1 MYLREDIIGSAS
13 RIIYGRQGD
22 KVQVIRQDYDMSF
35 VINNG
40 IKFFVRN
47 EKLSKE
53 KIDASPEALKESSN
67 NLQRTHKRKR

>member
-1 MYLREDIIGSAS
+1 MYLREDIIGASS

-22 KVQVIRQDYDMSF
+22 KVQVMRQDYDMSF

-53 KIDASPEALKESSN
+53 KVNASPEAPKESSDS
-67 NLQRTHKRKR
+67 LQRSRKRKR

>member
-1 MYLREDIIGSAS
+1 MYLREDIIGASS

-22 KVQVIRQDYDMSF
+22 KVQVVRQDYDMSF

-53 KIDASPEALKESSN
+53 KIDPSPEAPKESSDS
-67 NLQRTHKRKR
+67 LQRSRKRKR

>member
-1 MYLREDIIGSAS
+1 MYLREDIIGASS

-22 KVQVIRQDYDMSF
+22 KVQVMRQDYDMSV

-53 KIDASPEALKESSN
+53 KVNASPEAPKESSDS
-67 NLQRTHKRKR
+67 LQRSRKRKR

>member
-1 MYLREDIIGSAS
+1 MYLREDIIGAS
-13 RIIYGRQGD
+13 SRMIYGRQGD

-53 KIDASPEALKESSN
+53 KVNASPEAPKESSN
-67 NLQRTHKRKR
+67 SLQRSRKRKR

>member
-1 MYLREDIIGSAS
+1 MYLREDIIGASS

-22 KVQVIRQDYDMSF
+22 KVQVMRQDYDMSF

-47 EKLSKE
+47 EKLSQE
-53 KIDASPEALKESSN
+53 KVNPAPEAPKESSDS
-67 NLQRTHKRKR
+67 LQRSRKRKR

>member
-13 RIIYGRQGD
+13 RIIYGKQGD

-35 VINNG
+35 VSNNG

-47 EKLSKE
+47 EKLSQE
-53 KIDASPEALKESSN
+53 KINPSTEAPKESSDSI
-67 NLQRTHKRKR
+67 QRSRKRKR